1 MSYFYYL
8 PESGDASIGRMSQP
22 IQSTTYRNHFF
33 YAGTAV
39 AFALSVFVGFS
50 RTYYFRGLFG
60 TPHLST
66 LKHIHG
72 AVFTLWMV
80 FFVCQT
86 LLVSA
91 GRTDLHRRIGWAG
104 AIFALAI
111 AVLGGVMTFQSVR
124 DGYASGRPGMALLL
138 INGVID
144 LLLFCGFFAF
154 ALIFRGRKEIHKRL
168 MMLAMISLI
177 IPALGRF
184 PVPGGM
190 IKWVICAFSL
200 TGVIYDLVFLRRLY
214 LTNIVGAL
222 LINAGSPLRFM
233 IADTEAWQK
242 FSEWFTR

>member
-1 MSYFYYL
+1 MTKDSK
-8 PESGDASIGRMSQP
+8 
-22 IQSTTYRNHFF
+22 TFF
-33 YAGTAV
+33 AV
-39 AFALSVFVGFS
+39 NLTPADLAMFS
-50 RTYYFRGLFG
+50 KLGITVEL
-60 TPHLST
+60 
-66 LKHIHG
+66 LKRAAIER
-72 AVFTLWMV
+72 V
-80 FFVCQT
+80 
-86 LLVSA
+86 
-91 GRTDLHRRIGWAG
+91 TDREAR
-104 AIFALAI
+104 
-111 AVLGGVMTFQSVR
+111 GVMTFQSVR

-138 INGVID
+138 INWVID